1 MELHVFAQIETH
13 GGGID
18 VGPAGGQCR
27 LNFVILVVAH
37 QRFVSMANDVVGGGV
52 VLGVGVERQDVILS
66 GPFEF
71 YSLRASKA

>member
-13 GGGID
+13 GGGTD
-18 VGPAGGQCR
+18 VGPAGGQCW

-37 QRFVSMANDVVGGGV
+37 QAFVGVANNVVGGGM

-71 YSLRASKA
+71 GSLRASEA